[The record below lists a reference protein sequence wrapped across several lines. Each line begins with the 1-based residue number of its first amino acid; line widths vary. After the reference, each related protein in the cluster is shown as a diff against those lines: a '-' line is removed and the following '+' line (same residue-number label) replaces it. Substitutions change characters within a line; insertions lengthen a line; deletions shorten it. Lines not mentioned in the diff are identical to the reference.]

1 MKNNQLMDSSNS
13 TLNEPANAAV
23 PQILRTPITV
33 PAALRADGEADEDV
47 VGRAVFETRT
57 EDVVE
62 ALVYVR
68 YSEDTVCGP

>member
-1 MKNNQLMDSSNS
+1 MSC
-13 TLNEPANAAV
+13 ANTAV
-23 PQILRTPITV
+23 PQIVRAPITA
-33 PAALRADGEADEDV
+33 PAALRADGVADEDV